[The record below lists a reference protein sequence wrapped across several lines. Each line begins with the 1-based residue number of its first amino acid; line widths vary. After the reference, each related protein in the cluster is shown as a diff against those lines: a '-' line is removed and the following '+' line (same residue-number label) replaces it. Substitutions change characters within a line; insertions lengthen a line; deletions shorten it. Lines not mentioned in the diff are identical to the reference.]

1 MFDEI
6 LYDQVAY
13 RAGSSGRVESRVG
26 IEKVVGQQ
34 QYHHH
39 QQQQKA
45 VGLLHSGMKV
55 EKDGQ
60 NLEMKDCSMESGHFI
75 RKVQKAKF

>member
-34 QYHHH
+34 QYHH
-39 QQQQKA
+39 QQQKA
-45 VGLLHSGMKV
+45 VGLLHSGMRD

-60 NLEMKDCSMESGHFI
+60 NSEMQDCSMESGHFI